1 MNIVYALL
9 GISFLVFVHEV
20 GHFVAARLCKIP
32 VLSFAVGFGPAIFK
46 YQYKGTE
53 YRLNLLPVGGYV
65 ATPAEETKLSAV
77 HKRLFF
83 YSAGVLMN
91 VLTAVVFL
99 TILFS
104 VTGVPI
110 VKGVAVSYGD
120 TVPLLQ
126 GLGKAVTASMDIM
139 GKMFVGFYE
148 LITGGVSM
156 DQVGGPVQIVQMTG
170 QASELGVPFFLY
182 FLSILSLNLAVL
194 NLLPFPSLDG
204 SHLLFTLLEIVRRGK
219 RISLERE
226 SMVHFV
232 GIMIMFAL
240 MVLVTVKDLGFFFER

>member
-32 VLSFAVGFGPAIFK
+32 VFTFAIGFGPAIFK
-46 YQYKGTE
+46 FEHRGTL
-53 YRLNLLPVGGYV
+53 YRINLFPVGGYV
-65 ATPAEETKLSAV
+65 GTPAEETKTAPV
-77 HKRLFF
+77 PKRLFF
-83 YSAGVLMN
+83 YSAGILMN
-91 VLTAVVFL
+91 VLTAIIFL

-104 VTGVPI
+104 VTGVPL
-110 VKGVAVSYGD
+110 VSGAAVAYGD
-120 TVPLLQ
+120 TVPFLQ
-126 GLGKAVTASMDIM
+126 GLSKAFTASFDIM
-139 GKMFVGFYE
+139 GRMFVGFYE
-148 LITGGVSM
+148 LITGHVGM

-204 SHLLFTLLEIVRRGK
+204 SHLMFALLEVVRRGK

-226 SMVHFV
+226 AMVHFV

-240 MVLVTVKDLGFFFER
+240 MILVTVKDLGFLF